1 MDNKNNK
8 NTLSHQIQI
17 IFNDEI
23 QKLPHPVKC
32 TIKKIYEDNFHVDI
46 TTETGVLKYVETIGN
61 NLQVGNLGVLI
72 FLNNN
77 FDDYIVLTK

>member
-1 MDNKNNK
+1 MDKQNNK
-8 NTLSHQIQI
+8 NTLSHQIEV

-23 QKLPHPVKC
+23 LKLPHPVRC

-46 TTETGVLKYVETIGN
+46 TTESGVLKYVETIGN
-61 NLQVGNLGVLI
+61 NLKVGNPGVLI
-72 FLNNN
+72 FLNNS

>member
-1 MDNKNNK
+1 MDTPDNK
-8 NTLSHQIQI
+8 NTLSRQIKV

-23 QKLPHPVKC
+23 LKLPHPVRC

-61 NLQVGNLGVLI
+61 NLEVGNLGVLI
-72 FLNNN
+72 FLNNS